1 MASGKMREESGSRL
15 YMFNEEVEE
24 PVEITPIT
32 ETVDKK
38 FSNEINESTILS
50 NAVNGNTYFNINGNN
65 GDYYDT
71 EEQAIVLKS
80 TTSEEQM
87 NSIQGAEVG
96 DDAIREN
103 YHGIIIEVPAG
114 SGIIRVD
121 AQTIGTHNLN
131 LQIGSRVQKKISN
144 SERKTEE
151 VTYNVSNPTYV
162 YLYASSGNTNAART
176 RASEDNSVLLYGFSV
191 TLDEKRKGD
200 VNEDSYV
207 DEADLQLVVDF
218 IMNPSEDFN
227 KAAADMDGDGDVDA
241 ADVVRIINAMTN
253 QN

>member
-1 MASGKMREESGSRL
+1 
-15 YMFNEEVEE
+15 
-24 PVEITPIT
+24 
-32 ETVDKK
+32 
-38 FSNEINESTILS
+38 
-50 NAVNGNTYFNINGNN
+50 
-65 GDYYDT
+65 
-71 EEQAIVLKS
+71 
-80 TTSEEQM
+80 M

-162 YLYASSGNTNAART
+162 YLYASPGNTNAART
-176 RASEDNSVLLYGFSV
+176 RASEDNSVLLYGYSV

-200 VNEDSYV
+200 VNEDNNV
-207 DEADLQLVVDF
+207 DETDLQLVVDY

-227 KAAADMDGDGDVDA
+227 KAAADMDGDGDVNA
-241 ADVVRIINAMTN
+241 ADVVLIINAMTN
-253 QN
+253 QNKNTQ